1 MARVHL
7 SGAVSKGQEYLRWKE
22 DISKVA
28 RYVDAVCRL
37 CRRENVK
44 LFLKGDRCLSDK
56 CAINKRNYAPGLHG
70 QRRRTK
76 LSEYGLQLR
85 EKQKVKR
92 TYGLMESQFRSYFQ
106 KAARAQGV
114 TGINLLVLLERRLD
128 NVVYRM
134 GFADSRAQARQLV
147 RHGHMRVNGRKVN
160 IPSFL
165 IKQGDAVE
173 PREKSRNMDVIRG
186 NMEHIAQKQ
195 IPEWLHVDAT
205 AMRGVVQT
213 LPSREDI
220 TMPIQEQLIVELY
233 SK

>member
-1 MARVHL
+1 MAR
-7 SGAVSKGQEYLRWKE
+7 YL
-22 DISKVA
+22 
-28 RYVDAVCRL
+28 DAVCRL

-114 TGINLLVLLERRLD
+114 TGVNLLVLLERRLD

-147 RHGHMRVNGRKVN
+147 QHGHMRVNGRKVN

-165 IKQGDAVE
+165 IKPGDAVE

-186 NMEHIAQKQ
+186 NMEHIGQKQ
-195 IPEWLHVDAT
+195 IPEWLHMDVS

-213 LPSREDI
+213 LPSRDDI
-220 TMPIQEQLIVELY
+220 AMPFQEQLIVELY

>member
-1 MARVHL
+1 
-7 SGAVSKGQEYLRWKE
+7 
-22 DISKVA
+22 
-28 RYVDAVCRL
+28 
-37 CRRENVK
+37 VK

-147 RHGHMRVNGRKVN
+147 RHGHMRVNGHKVN

-165 IKQGDAVE
+165 IKQGDTVE
-173 PREKSRNMDVIRG
+173 PRQKSRNLDVIQG

-205 AMRGVVQT
+205 AMRGIVQT